1 MSVRLCVNS
10 ENQLVLEKNGNQK
23 IIPTHVELPT
33 AACGRIYTVS
43 GSTRWQVEYFINGD
57 VSHSSGRTTINISQ
71 P

>member
-10 ENQLVLEKNGNQK
+10 DNQLVLEKNGTQK

-33 AACGRIYTVS
+33 ATCGHVEAS
-43 GSTRWQVEYFINGD
+43 QGSLHWKEEYFINGSM
-57 VSHSSGRTTINISQ
+57 SHTSGQTKINMSQ